1 MSVLVMI
8 IIFIIAL
15 GIIYGVILVDLIAI
29 LDIFSIKKNWKWYLL
44 PLCYTIFFLGVQLIC
59 KQISALIN
67 KAFYLTTWIILGI
80 VLNCFLTS
88 WLYLIIGI
96 FYKWSKISGI
106 IIVIIIPGILTIYGL
121 LVPFFITIDRITL
134 KNKNF
139 KGGKTTICQ
148 ISDVHLGAIYQRD
161 FTQKIVNK
169 VNELNP
175 DIVVITGD
183 LSDGS
188 YPVQP
193 KWLEPFNQ
201 IKQPI
206 LYITGNHEQ
215 IHGKE
220 KMLKAISTT
229 KIIHLKNIYE
239 FNGINFIGIDYEDDL
254 RTKLNILSDRNPDN
268 INVCLVHVPS
278 MKAEELKN
286 YDIFLML
293 AGHTH
298 GGQIFPLHI
307 PTLFSNACFWGLY
320 ENQGRF
326 VYVSTGVGTANVPMR
341 TFCKS
346 QISLIT
352 IENDNSDDNC
362 LNCSQMERNGDFKK
376 KDVVE

>member
-1 MSVLVMI
+1 MSILIMI

-15 GIIYGVILVDLIAI
+15 LIIYGVILVDLIAI
-29 LDIFSIKKNWKWYLL
+29 LDVFSVKKNWKWYLL
-44 PLCYTIFFLGVQLIC
+44 PLFYTIFFLGVQLIC
-59 KQISALIN
+59 KEISASVN
-67 KAFYLTTWIILGI
+67 KAFYITTWIILGI

-88 WLYLIIGI
+88 WLYLLIGI
-96 FYKWSKISGI
+96 FYKWSKIAGI
-106 IIVIIIPGILTIYGL
+106 IIVIIIPVILSIYGL
-121 LVPFFITIDRITL
+121 LVPFFITIDKITL
-134 KNKNF
+134 KYKNF
-139 KGGKTTICQ
+139 KGGKKTICQ
-148 ISDVHLGAIYQRD
+148 ISDVHLGAVYQRD
-161 FTQKIVNK
+161 FSQKIVDK

-220 KMLKAISTT
+220 KMLKAVATT
-229 KIIHLKNIYE
+229 KIIHLKDIYE
-239 FNGINFIGIDYEDDL
+239 FNGINFIGVDYEDDL
-254 RTKLNILSDRNPDN
+254 RSKLNMLSDRNPEN
-268 INVCLVHVPS
+268 VNVCLVHVPS

-320 ENQGRF
+320 ENNGRF

-352 IENDNSDDNC
+352 IENEESQDDN
-362 LNCSQMERNGDFKK
+362 LNCSQFKSEEELKK
-376 KDVVE
+376 KEVVQ